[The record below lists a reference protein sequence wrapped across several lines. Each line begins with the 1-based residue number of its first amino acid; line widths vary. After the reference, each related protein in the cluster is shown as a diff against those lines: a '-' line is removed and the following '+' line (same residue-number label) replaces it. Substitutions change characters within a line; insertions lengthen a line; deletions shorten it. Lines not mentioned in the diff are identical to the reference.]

1 MNSHVDTYPSAP
13 PARCAASRTLDRADR
28 LLARLN
34 RAILALSMLALLAA
48 AAILSASVFLRYY
61 LHAPTDWQDEAAV
74 FLLVGATF
82 LCGAFVQQQRGH
94 IGIESL
100 AGLLPPW
107 ANHLRQLFCDV
118 VSFLFCLFFAWK
130 SWTLCHEAWVEGQTT
145 ASTWAPPLWIPYSVM
160 ALGMSLLTL
169 QLAVQTLRHFFAV
182 NAQGQAGHGGAL

>member
-1 MNSHVDTYPSAP
+1 MSSHVDTLPAAP
-13 PARCAASRTLDRADR
+13 PARSSGSSGSRSLDWADR

-34 RAILALSMLALLAA
+34 RAILGLSMLALLAA
-48 AAILSASVFLRYY
+48 AVILSASVFLRYY
-61 LHAPTDWQDEAAV
+61 LRAPTDWQDEAAV

-107 ANHLRQLFCDV
+107 ANRLRQLFCDI

-130 SWTLCHEAWVEGQTT
+130 SWTLCHEAWVDGQTT

-169 QLAVQTLRHFFAV
+169 QLAVQTLSHFFS
-182 NAQGQAGHGGAL
+182 GHARLGGSS